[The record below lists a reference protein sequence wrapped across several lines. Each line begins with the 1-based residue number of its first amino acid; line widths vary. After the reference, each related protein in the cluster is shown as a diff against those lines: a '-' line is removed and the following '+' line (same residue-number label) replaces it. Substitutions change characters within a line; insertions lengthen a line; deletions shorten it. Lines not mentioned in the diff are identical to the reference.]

1 MRRAD
6 REVTDF
12 NEIVNIL
19 RRADTLRLALNGEPY
34 PYVVPLSYGFEAVDE
49 KITLYVHG
57 AKEGFKHDLI
67 KANPNVCVEADI
79 LHRYAMTGGVMV
91 TAEYESFIGFG
102 TAELVTG
109 DEAAK
114 GLDLLLTH
122 CGYDGLKYD
131 KAVLN
136 VTAVYQIRLESF
148 TGKRRLAG

>member
-1 MRRAD
+1 MRRTD

-34 PYVVPLSYGFEAVDE
+34 PYVVPLSYGFEAIDG
-49 KITLYVHG
+49 KITLYIHG
-57 AKEGFKHDLI
+57 AKEGFKHELI

-91 TAEYESFIGFG
+91 TAAYESFIGFG
-102 TAELVTG
+102 KAELATG

-136 VTAVYQIRLESF
+136 VTAVYRIRLEAF
-148 TGKRRLAG
+148 TGKRRMV